1 MIQPASLDLA
11 LGFGLGVLSA
21 LIHAVALRIRP
32 RRHPLPLSVAS
43 PSPELI
49 AALSVAVA
57 ERYPNL
63 GGFDY
68 ATVSV
73 FECNA
78 PENTVH
84 LHPARGSHR
93 SAIRLDTTDP
103 SSASGRTARLL
114 AEMSLPHVG
123 VLVIPLSPR

>member
-1 MIQPASLDLA
+1 MIQPASLA
-11 LGFGLGVLSA
+11 LGFGLGVLSVLIRA
-21 LIHAVALRIRP
+21 LALRIRP
-32 RRHPLPLSVAS
+32 RRPPLPLSVAS
-43 PSPELI
+43 PSPDLI

-68 ATVSV
+68 ATISV
-73 FECNA
+73 FERNA
-78 PENTVH
+78 PQNTVH
-84 LHPARGSHR
+84 LYPARGPHR
-93 SAIRLDTTDP
+93 GAIRLDSTDP

>member
-1 MIQPASLDLA
+1 MIQPASLA
-11 LGFGLGVLSA
+11 IGFGLGVLSVLIRA
-21 LIHAVALRIRP
+21 LALRIRP
-32 RRHPLPLSVAS
+32 RRPPLPLSVAS
-43 PSPELI
+43 PSPEL
-49 AALSVAVA
+49 ATALSLAVA

-73 FECNA
+73 FERDS

-84 LHPARGSHR
+84 LCPARGPHR
-93 SAIRLDTTDP
+93 GAIRLDPSDP
-103 SSASGRTARLL
+103 GSPGGRAARLL

-123 VLVIPLSPR
+123 VLVIPLGPR

>member
-1 MIQPASLDLA
+1 MIQPASLA
-11 LGFGLGVLSA
+11 IGFGLGVLSVLIRA
-21 LIHAVALRIRP
+21 LALRIRP

-43 PSPELI
+43 PSPELV
-49 AALSVAVA
+49 AALSAAVA

-73 FECNA
+73 FERNA

-84 LHPARGSHR
+84 LCPARGSHR
-93 SAIRLDTTDP
+93 GAIHLDPTDP
-103 SSASGRTARLL
+103 SSASGRTTRLL
-114 AEMSLPHVG
+114 AEMNLPHVG
-123 VLVIPLSPR
+123 VLVIPLGPR